1 MDDSTNKAAG
11 TPADAKNISELR
23 AQIDEI
29 DRELLRCFTERM
41 KISGNIAA
49 FKQANGLRIFDQ
61 SREHAKLKAVC
72 DQLEAENPELKTYA
86 VPLYSTIMAL
96 SRAYQRK
103 LTVSEHKLTDKIERA
118 LNDSPRFLPEFSLV
132 ACQGVEG
139 ANSQIACEKLFQNPN
154 IMYFSSFEAVF
165 TAIEKGLCRY
175 GVVPVENSTAG
186 TVNSVYDLMMEHS
199 FYIARSVRMKIDHD
213 LLARPDAELSGIRE
227 IYSHPQAISQC
238 SKFLA
243 GLKNVKVIPCENTA
257 VAAKIVAESGRN
269 DIAALAAPSCVK
281 YYDLKCL
288 KPSAQDSDGNYTRF
302 ICICKDL
309 EILPGAERTS
319 LMVTLPH
326 EAGSLYKLL
335 SRFFALGINLLKL
348 ESRPLPGRDFEFMFY
363 FDLETPVYSDKF
375 TELIGELPGACEK
388 FVYLGSYSEV
398 V

>member
-1 MDDSTNKAAG
+1 
-11 TPADAKNISELR
+11 
-23 AQIDEI
+23 
-29 DRELLRCFTERM
+29 M
-41 KISGNIAA
+41 KVSGEIAA
-49 FKQANGLRIFDQ
+49 YKQANGLRILDR
-61 SREHAKLKAVC
+61 SREQAKLKAVC
-72 DQLEAENPELKTYA
+72 DQMKAEDPALRSFA

-96 SRAYQRK
+96 SRSYQRK
-103 LTVSEHKLTDKIERA
+103 LTGSEHKLTDKIRLA
-118 LNDSPRFLPEFSLV
+118 LENSPRYLPEFSSV

-139 ANSQIACEKLFQNPN
+139 ANSQTACEKLFRNPN

-175 GVVPVENSTAG
+175 GVIPVENSTAG

-213 LLARPDAELSGIRE
+213 LLARPGAELSGIRE

-238 SKFLA
+238 EGFLA

-257 VAAKIVAESGRN
+257 VAAKTVAESGRN

-281 YYDLKCL
+281 YYDLQCL
-288 KPSAQDSDGNYTRF
+288 QPSVQDSNGNYTRF

-309 EILPGAERTS
+309 EILPGADRTS

-326 EAGSLYKLL
+326 ETGSLYKLL
-335 SRFFALGINLLKL
+335 SRFFALEINLLKL

-363 FDLETPVYSDKF
+363 FDLETPVYSEQF
-375 TELIGELPGACEK
+375 AELIGELPGACEK